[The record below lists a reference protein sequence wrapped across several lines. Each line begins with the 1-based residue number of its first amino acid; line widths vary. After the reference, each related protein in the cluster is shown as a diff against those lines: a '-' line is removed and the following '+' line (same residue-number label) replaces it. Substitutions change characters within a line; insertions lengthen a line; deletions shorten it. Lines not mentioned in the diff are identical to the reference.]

1 MQLYL
6 LRHADADTPAPSD
19 FERALS
25 PKGHEQ
31 AGQVGRFCRARDV
44 RLATILHSPLKRAR
58 ETAQHVAEATGA
70 PLEMAQWLASG
81 MSPHAAIEE
90 LKPYRSQ
97 TAVMIVGHE
106 PDFSLLIALLLG
118 LPGNAQLHVRKASL
132 FALELDVF
140 RPGAG
145 RLEWCLPVRLM

>member
-6 LRHADADTPAPSD
+6 LRHADADTPAASD

-31 AGQVGRFCRARDV
+31 AERVGRFCRANDV
-44 RLATILHSPLKRAR
+44 RHSTILHSPLKRAR

-70 PLEMAQWLASG
+70 PLEMTQWLASG
-81 MSPHAAIEE
+81 MAPHAGIEE
-90 LKPYRSQ
+90 LKAYRAQ
-97 TAVMIVGHE
+97 PAVMLVGHE
-106 PDFSLLIALLLG
+106 PDFSLLITLLMG
-118 LPGNAQLHVRKASL
+118 LPSNVQLHVRKASL

-140 RPGAG
+140 RPGAA

>member
-6 LRHADADTPAPSD
+6 LRHADADMPAPSD

-31 AGQVGRFCRARDV
+31 AERVGRFCRTHDV
-44 RLATILHSPLKRAR
+44 RLAAILHSPLKRAR

-70 PLEMAQWLASG
+70 PLELAPWLASG
-81 MSPHAAIEE
+81 MSPHSAIDE
-90 LKPYRSQ
+90 LKAYRSH
-97 TAVMIVGHE
+97 TALMLVGHE
-106 PDFSLLIALLLG
+106 PDFSQLIALLLG
-118 LPGNAQLHVRKASL
+118 LPSNSQLHVRKASL

-140 RPGAG
+140 RPAAA